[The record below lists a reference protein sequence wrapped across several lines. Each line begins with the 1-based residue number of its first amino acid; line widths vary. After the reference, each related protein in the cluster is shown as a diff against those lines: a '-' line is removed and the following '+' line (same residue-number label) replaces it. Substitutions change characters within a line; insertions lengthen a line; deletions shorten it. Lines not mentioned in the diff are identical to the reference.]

1 MPPGLLT
8 RREGIPYCILGAT
21 IHHQGAIEMVDDE
34 EPVEGTEDVLNDLWL
49 KQNYLGLIQD
59 YPNQWIAVL
68 DQKVI
73 ASGNRKRQV
82 ESEAKE
88 IAEDKEFSLY
98 FIEPSDIMP

>member
-1 MPPGLLT
+1 
-8 RREGIPYCILGAT
+8 
-21 IHHQGAIEMVDDE
+21 MVDDE
-34 EPVEGTEDVLNDLWL
+34 EPVEGTEDVMNDLWF
-49 KQNYLGLIQD
+49 KQNYLELIQN
-59 YPNQWIAVL
+59 YPNRWIAVM

-73 ASGNRKRQV
+73 ASGNRRHQV

>member
-1 MPPGLLT
+1 
-8 RREGIPYCILGAT
+8 
-21 IHHQGAIEMVDDE
+21 MVDDG
-34 EPVEGTEDVLNDLWL
+34 EPVEGTEDVMNDLWF
-49 KQNYLGLIQD
+49 KQNYLELIQD
-59 YPNQWIAVL
+59 YPNRWIAVL

-73 ASGNRKRQV
+73 ASGNRRHQV

>member
-1 MPPGLLT
+1 
-8 RREGIPYCILGAT
+8 
-21 IHHQGAIEMVDDE
+21 MVDDE

-49 KQNYLGLIQD
+49 KQNYLELIQD

-73 ASGNRKRQV
+73 ASGNRRRQV

>member
-1 MPPGLLT
+1 
-8 RREGIPYCILGAT
+8 
-21 IHHQGAIEMVDDE
+21 MVDDE
-34 EPVEGTEDVLNDLWL
+34 EPVEGTEDVMNDLWL
-49 KQNYLGLIQD
+49 RQNYLELIQD

-73 ASGNRKRQV
+73 ASGNRKHQV

-88 IAEDKEFSLY
+88 IAGDKEPSLY